1 MLWLRYLCSTSLI
14 EKNYIHVYLFRV
26 EKQRLVIQEKAAQQ
40 QAALQK
46 AKQAQ
51 LDQENKQR
59 TSEQIKAQM
68 EEQLKKQRLAM
79 QQKRAEAEQKQQ
91 TPTQSA
97 LVAKLQ
103 NPLQQKVVLQKVA
116 TPVTS
121 AETPKTAVSTLT
133 KTALIVKDGKNKY
146 MY

>member
-1 MLWLRYLCSTSLI
+1 
-14 EKNYIHVYLFRV
+14 
-26 EKQRLVIQEKAAQQ
+26 
-40 QAALQK
+40 
-46 AKQAQ
+46 
-51 LDQENKQR
+51 
-59 TSEQIKAQM
+59 M

-116 TPVTS
+116 NPVTS
-121 AETPKTAVSTLT
+121 TADTPKTSVSTFSPSRL
-133 KTALIVKDGKNKY
+133 VNQGFQ
-146 MY
+146 

>member
-1 MLWLRYLCSTSLI
+1 
-14 EKNYIHVYLFRV
+14 
-26 EKQRLVIQEKAAQQ
+26 
-40 QAALQK
+40 
-46 AKQAQ
+46 
-51 LDQENKQR
+51 
-59 TSEQIKAQM
+59 M

-133 KTALIVKDGKNKY
+133 KTCFGYGQGKSTHSSGLTLHHVEEENKN
-146 MY
+146 MR